1 MYLQL
6 IIKFELR
13 MYDKLMTNNFYYK
26 GTLLVVTLLH
36 YDCLV
41 CNLRGILVLSI
52 LDKSL
57 QFCLVPHCI

>member
-1 MYLQL
+1 MSLQL

-26 GTLLVVTLLH
+26 GTLLVTLLH

-57 QFCLVPHCI
+57 QFCLVPYCI